1 MFRFPFYGYQYNY
14 PYYKYYNK
22 HTQNTNNI
30 HINNIDKNKNSITDS
45 QISSNTINHNK
56 NHNISPIFEIFGIK
70 LYADDLIIIGLLFVL
85 YQENVKDEILYIILF
100 LLLFS

>member
-22 HTQNTNNI
+22 QAQNMNNI
-30 HINNIDKNKNSITDS
+30 HINNTDRNKNSITDS
-45 QISSNTINHNK
+45 QKISNTINHNK
-56 NHNISPIFEIFGIK
+56 NSNNSPVFEIFGIK
-70 LYADDLIIIGLLFVL
+70 LYTDDLIIIGLLFVL